1 MDMERPEIGLDLSHL
16 VMPKSSAATS
26 RRCSALAV
34 TPAGRPSFATSV
46 NVVVGDD
53 FESSSGS
60 SSDDASGEAEETQPL
75 LEVLSTRSS
84 ARSSLI
90 PRRHRHKSGARR
102 HRHRSRAGLSALK
115 HRMRSV
121 LRSDK
126 FEHMMMFVTILNAV
140 VIGAEIDSPSTFEH
154 DIWFLVDGMFIFV
167 YLVEIVLKVFAYG
180 WARFLST
187 WYNKFTLVITTV
199 SIFEM
204 VLVVTAF
211 VNRNDIH
218 GEEAIQ
224 LLQILRMIRL
234 ARTFQTFNV
243 LVQSFV
249 SMPSQLGWTM
259 VLMAILFYVGCCCTT
274 IFIGHDPSRQEDIR
288 KFFKTL
294 TISAVSLFEI
304 MTMSWAKHVRPIFLT
319 SKDNFLD
326 DNEHERVHQVME
338 SSFFMGLLVSPT
350 VWFLALFTFVSNF
363 LILNFLTAVVVQ
375 NMLVAHNSAA
385 TPQEQEREQSDKME
399 LVERLYKSLV
409 HEAGSPTRGISRA
422 NFKKWMEEKHVV
434 KLLAQ
439 LEWSDSYMELM
450 FDMCTRGLEQKAHV
464 TPSSMKT
471 VCSNVARPLSV
482 MTMSAMPCPTTT
494 FDSMEVMLKSMVE
507 RVALLLC
514 DDQMLVLPEKSPI
527 RTNTDL

>member
-1 MDMERPEIGLDLSHL
+1 MERPDIGLDLRHL

-26 RRCSALAV
+26 RRCSALTV
-34 TPAGRPSFATSV
+34 TPAGRPSFANSV

-60 SSDDASGEAEETQPL
+60 SSDDATGEAEETRPL
-75 LEVLSTRSS
+75 LEEVRKSSSRSS
-84 ARSSLI
+84 VI
-90 PRRHRHKSGARR
+90 PRRHKPNKRGARR
-102 HRHRSRAGLSALK
+102 HRHRSPAGLSALK

-154 DIWFLVDGMFIFV
+154 DVWFIVDGMFIFV
-167 YLVEIVLKVFAYG
+167 YLVEIMLKVFAYG
-180 WARFLST
+180 WARFLAT
-187 WYNKFTLVITTV
+187 WYNKFTLLVTTV
-199 SIFEM
+199 SVFEL

-243 LVQSFV
+243 LVQCFV

-259 VLMAILFYVGCCCTT
+259 VLMAIMFYVGCCCTT
-274 IFIGHDPSRQEDIR
+274 IFIGHDASRHDDIR
-288 KFFKTL
+288 EFFKTL

-304 MTMSWAKHVRPIFLT
+304 MTMSWAKHVRPIFMT

-326 DNEHERVHQVME
+326 DNEYQQVHQVME

-375 NMLVAHNSAA
+375 NMLVAHNSTA
-385 TPQEQEREQSDKME
+385 TSQEHEREQCDKME
-399 LVERLYKSLV
+399 LVERLYRSLV

-422 NFKKWMEEKHVV
+422 DFQKWMEEKHVV
-434 KLLAQ
+434 KLLEQ
-439 LEWSDSYMELM
+439 LEWSDSYMGLM
-450 FDMCTRGLEQKAHV
+450 FDMCTRGLEQDAHV
-464 TPSSMKT
+464 TPSSMRT
-471 VCSNVARPLSV
+471 ICSTVARPLSV
-482 MTMSAMPCPTTT
+482 MTMSAMPSPTTT
-494 FDSMEVMLKSMVE
+494 FDSMEVMLKGMVE

-514 DDQMLVLPEKSPI
+514 DDQMLVLPEKSPT
-527 RTNTDL
+527 RTTTDL